1 MANVDIRVR
10 WPHDYREA
18 LCQGYKVSGYPC
30 VITLESETEMLMQN
44 APVLSSL
51 TNYHGT
57 HPLTLLE
64 GNRCRGCNRVL
75 DPNDDGRYNGRFR
88 GGHDGWRSHNENLND
103 PQFENKCP

>member
-1 MANVDIRVR
+1 LADA
-10 WPHDYREA
+10 ECA
-18 LCQGYKVSGYPC
+18 CL
-30 VITLESETEMLMQN
+30 
-44 APVLSSL
+44 LSSL

-103 PQFENKCP
+103 PQLENKCP